1 MIRNACTEVHLWKV
15 PKQRIAWHATP
26 TSQGQQGEQE
36 KGAQGHGN
44 VGALKF
50 IGFQVMSSLA
60 VAENSKPGEVKML
73 AKIAAA
79 HAHNN
84 TNTHTHTEAQ
94 LEHLA

>member
-26 TSQGQQGEQE
+26 TSQSQQGAQE
-36 KGAQGHGN
+36 KGEHGPGN

-84 TNTHTHTEAQ
+84 THTEAQ

>member
-1 MIRNACTEVHLWKV
+1 MACNANK
-15 PKQRIAWHATP
+15 
-26 TSQGQQGEQE
+26 SGQGEQE
-36 KGAQGHGN
+36 KGEHGPGN

-84 TNTHTHTEAQ
+84 TNTQKRSWSTWLKDDVEWRNR
-94 LEHLA
+94 